1 MALLR
6 AAPDRQA
13 ADMVV
18 ATRAPAKELD
28 LVGAAG
34 LSPDEVL
41 SRLGS
46 GPDGL
51 TSDEAVDRLRRFGPN
66 ALGTHR
72 VRATS
77 VLFRQL
83 RNPILIL
90 LLAAALVSGLTGGG
104 TNAVIITVIVALSV
118 GLGFFNEFRAEQAM
132 ASLRAQIRH
141 EAEVRRDGR
150 TCRVPVT
157 HLVPG
162 DVVALRIGDLVPAD
176 LRLLRV
182 DELECDEGVL
192 TGESMPVVKSVGPVT
207 GSAPQ
212 VQPGCAFMGTIV
224 HEGSALGVVVQTGTH
239 TAFGRIA
246 AGLAER
252 QGQTAFEVGLSHFSR
267 FLFGVAGV
275 LTVFIFVINVAL
287 HRPPIDALLFSLAIA
302 VGIAPEMMPAIVT
315 VSLASGSKA
324 LSAKKVLVKRLVAIE
339 DLGNI
344 EILFTDKTGTLTE
357 GKITFQRALD
367 AAGQENDRPLLLG
380 LVCNEAAVTDEG
392 PVGGNALDQALWSA
406 PGAER
411 GAAIASEASKYVR
424 RGVLPFDHERQL
436 ASVLVNGPGG
446 EPLVVTKGA
455 PEVVLDRCVAVPDG
469 ARSALEALFSEGAR
483 VVAVASRPAEGI
495 NALTAA
501 DERGLVLEGF
511 LTFAD
516 RPKAD
521 AGRSIAQLE
530 QLGVVVKII
539 TGDNGQVAAKV
550 CSDIG
555 VECTGVL
562 SGQEV
567 EALDD
572 DRLEAAI
579 LTTTVFSRI
588 SPDQKSR
595 IIKVA
600 RRTGKDV
607 AFMGDGVNDAVA
619 LHHADVGISVDSG
632 TDVAK
637 DAADVVLLDKD
648 LGVLA
653 EGVMEGRRIFA
664 NTMKYVL
671 MATSSNFGNMFSAAG
686 ASAFLTFLPMLP
698 SQILLNNLLY
708 NAGQFVIPTD
718 RVDPEALARPAAW
731 DMKFIRR
738 FMSVFGPIS
747 SIFDFLTF
755 WVMLSVLHAG
765 HVEFRTGW
773 FVESIATQT
782 LVIYVIRTRRIP
794 FFKSRPSLPMLLVP
808 TGAALV
814 GAILPYTGLANLLGF
829 TPLPATF
836 FLLLFG
842 MVVFYLL
849 LVELAKTRFYR
860 APHARTPRPAST
872 HAERLERRIH
882 RRVSRFIHAVNHGQK
897 AGARE
902 WGLPDAGQHEVPDS

>member
-1 MALLR
+1 
-6 AAPDRQA
+6 
-13 ADMVV
+13 MVV
-18 ATRAPAKELD
+18 STRRPDGQLD
-28 LVGAAG
+28 LADAAG
-34 LSPDEVL
+34 LAPDEVL

-51 TSDEAVDRLRRFGPN
+51 SSDEVAERLRQFGPN

-72 VRATS
+72 VRATA

-90 LLAAALVSGLTGGG
+90 LLVAALISGLTGGG
-104 TNAVIITVIVALSV
+104 TNAVIIAVIVALSV
-118 GLGFFNEFRAEQAM
+118 GLGFFNEYRAEVAM
-132 ASLRAQIRH
+132 ASLRAKIRQ

-150 TCRVPVT
+150 ESRVEVT
-157 HLVPG
+157 NLVPG
-162 DVVALRIGDLVPAD
+162 DVVSLRIGVLVPAD
-176 LRLLRV
+176 IRLLEV

-192 TGESMPVVKSVGPVT
+192 TGESMPVAKSVAPVT
-207 GSAPQ
+207 GRQPLD
-212 VQPGCAFMGTIV
+212 QPGCAFMGTIV
-224 HEGSALGVVVQTGTH
+224 HQGSALGVVVRTGAG
-239 TAFGRIA
+239 TAFGQIA
-246 AGLAER
+246 AGLSEK
-252 QGQTAFEVGLSHFSR
+252 QGQTAFEAGLSRFSR
-267 FLFGVAGV
+267 FLFAVAAI
-275 LTVFIFVINVAL
+275 LTAFIFIVNVAL
-287 HRPPIDALLFSLAIA
+287 SRPLIEALLFSLAIA

-315 VSLASGSKA
+315 VSLSAGSSA
-324 LSAKKVLVKRLVAIE
+324 LAAKKVLVKRLVAIE

-357 GKITFQRALD
+357 GAITFQQALD
-367 AAGQENDRPLLLG
+367 ANGRAERSPAVARARVQRSDRHRRETG
-380 LVCNEAAVTDEG
+380 RGECTG
-392 PVGGNALDQALWSA
+392 PGMWSA
-406 PGAER
+406 PD
-411 GAAIASEASKYVR
+411 AASGQGVATSTAAYQR
-424 RGVLPFDHERQL
+424 LGVLPFDHERQL
-436 ASVLVNGPGG
+436 ASVLVKDPDGQ
-446 EPLVVTKGA
+446 PLVITKGA
-455 PEVVLDRCVAVPDG
+455 PEVVLDRCALVPDG
-469 ARSALEALFSEGAR
+469 ARPALEALFSEGAR
-483 VVAVASRPAEGI
+483 VVAVATRSAEGI
-495 NALTAA
+495 EALTAE
-501 DERGLVLEGF
+501 DEQGLALEGF

-521 AGRSIAQLE
+521 AGSSIAKLE
-530 QLGVVVKII
+530 RLGVEVKII
-539 TGDNGQVAAKV
+539 TGDNGLVAAKV

-555 VECTGVL
+555 VDCAGVL
-562 SGQEV
+562 TGAEV
-567 EALDD
+567 ESLDD
-572 DRLEAAI
+572 DHLEAAI
-579 LTTTVFSRI
+579 LTTTVFARI

-607 AFMGDGVNDAVA
+607 AFLGDGVNDAVA

-637 DAADVVLLDKD
+637 DAADVVLLEKD

-686 ASAFLTFLPMLP
+686 ASMFLTFLPMLP

-708 NAGQFVIPTD
+708 NAGQLVIPTD

-738 FMSVFGPIS
+738 FMIVFGPVS
-747 SIFDFLTF
+747 SIFDFITF
-755 WVMLSVLHAG
+755 WVMLSLLHAG

-782 LVIYVIRTRRIP
+782 LVVYVIRTRRVP

-829 TPLPATF
+829 TPLPAQF
-836 FLLLFG
+836 FLILFG
-842 MVVFYLL
+842 MVVVYLF

-860 APHARTPRPAST
+860 APHAKTPRITST
-872 HAERLERRIH
+872 HVERLERRIK
-882 RRVSRFIHAVNHGQK
+882 RRAFRFIRHPKQESTNGVGGNLPASRST
-897 AGARE
+897 AGN
-902 WGLPDAGQHEVPDS
+902 